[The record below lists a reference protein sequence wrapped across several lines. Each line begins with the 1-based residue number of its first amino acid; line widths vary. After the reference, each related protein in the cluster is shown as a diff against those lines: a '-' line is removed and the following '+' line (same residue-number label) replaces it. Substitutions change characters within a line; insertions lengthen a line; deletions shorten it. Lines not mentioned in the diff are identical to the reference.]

1 MLEKVLS
8 VFTNILSRDTKTM
21 KPVLGRWCISS
32 REYNNRKIDM
42 ANIDHCG
49 TCYYVK
55 KKHEKLVSSNDNKP
69 KEEPLPK

>member
-1 MLEKVLS
+1 
-8 VFTNILSRDTKTM
+8 M

-55 KKHEKLVSSNDNKP
+55 KNNEKLRLSNDKKT
-69 KEEPLPK
+69 KEETLPK